1 MVHQA
6 RRFKLGER
14 GFHSS
19 FDLDFKMVVFF
30 AVTGLVDA
38 DHFPLLSLGCHRL
51 CSKLLYVGRFFS
63 VLCFCSKIS
72 WRARA
77 ASGAMFCEGT
87 PCSEK
92 ANRVMR
98 RHPMFCE
105 GTPVFREGKPCS
117 AKVGDLLRKSRDVG
131 PKGPANPVPPLY
143 FCLIVGFCKRIKIYV
158 LCF

>member
-98 RHPMFCE
+98 RHHVLRRYPSVPRRQTVFCK
-105 GTPVFREGKPCS
+105 GRRPS
-117 AKVGDLLRKSRDVG
+117 AKVQGCRSEGPCQSR
-131 PKGPANPVPPLY
+131 APPIFLPD
-143 FCLIVGFCKRIKIYV
+143 CWIL
-158 LCF
+158 